1 MSSRRALGRGL
12 NAILPSEDDAAGP
25 GVGADQ
31 ADIRNEDRRSTGA
44 VVGRIHD
51 VPVAHVVPNPYQPR
65 TEFDQEALDEL
76 AASIRQLGIIQPITV
91 RTREEGG
98 YELISGERR
107 LRAARRAGLERIPA
121 YVREADTEAMLEMA
135 LVENV
140 QREALNPIEV
150 ALGYQALMEECGLTQ
165 EQVATKVGK
174 NRSTVANFIRLL
186 KLPPRVQA
194 AIRDGRLS
202 AGHARA
208 LIMIDDDDVRDRL
221 LDEIV
226 DKDLSVRQVE
236 KRVKSLQRTVRGD
249 KGGAAPTHEPPA
261 QVSHRDQVY
270 LQQYTNKLR
279 SRYGTQ
285 VQIRHKSNDEGGKIE
300 ISYYSADDLERV
312 LELLVG

>member
-1 MSSRRALGRGL
+1 MSSRKALGKGL
-12 NAILPSEDDAAGP
+12 NALLPPDEESANPYIGR
-25 GVGADQ
+25 DQ
-31 ADIRNEDRRSTGA
+31 DESGRKGSGSSTT
-44 VVGRIHD
+44 VVGRIYH
-51 VPVAHVVPNPYQPR
+51 VPVANVVPNPYQPR
-65 TEFDQEALDEL
+65 TEFDEESLEEL

-91 RTREEGG
+91 RVREQGG

-107 LRAARRAGLERIPA
+107 LRASKRAGLERIPA
-121 YVREADTEAMLEMA
+121 YVRDADVEAMLEMA

-150 ALGYQALMEECGLTQ
+150 ALGYQALMDEVGLTQ

-186 KLPPRVQA
+186 KLPPRIQA
-194 AIRDGRLS
+194 AIRDGRVS

-208 LIMIDDDDVRDRL
+208 LIMVEDEDLRDQL

-226 DKDLSVRQVE
+226 DKDLSVRQIE
-236 KRVKSLQRTVRGD
+236 RRVKSIQREDRQEAKSTER
-249 KGGAAPTHEPPA
+249 
-261 QVSHRDQVY
+261 RDETQEMSRRDLLF
-270 LQQYTNKLR
+270 LQQYTNRLR

-285 VQIRHKSNDEGGKIE
+285 VQIRHRSNDEGGKIE